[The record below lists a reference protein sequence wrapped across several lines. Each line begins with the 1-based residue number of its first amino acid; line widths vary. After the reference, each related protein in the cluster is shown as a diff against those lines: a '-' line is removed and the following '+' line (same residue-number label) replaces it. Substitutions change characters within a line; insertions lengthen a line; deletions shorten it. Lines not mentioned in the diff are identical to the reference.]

1 MDEILLGLS
10 LGWAAG
16 ISPGPLMALI
26 VTTSLRKGFAGG
38 ARVAVAPL
46 ITDLPV
52 IVATVV
58 AISRVPDAVLRGLG
72 LAGGGYLVWLGVQEI
87 RAGAHGSIDVGTPAG
102 AADVRRGA
110 LTNLFNPQMWL
121 FWVTVGAPIVA
132 GAGSTLRA
140 SAFLGSF
147 YLLLIGTKLSLA
159 WLVSRSR
166 TRVIDRGWGTRMA
179 AAGGVTLLVIGVV
192 VAVRAL

>member
-16 ISPGPLMALI
+16 ISPGPLTALI

-52 IVATVV
+52 IVATVLV
-58 AISRVPDAVLRGLG
+58 LTRVPDGVLRGLG
-72 LAGGGYLVWLGVQEI
+72 LAGGAYLVWLGAQEL
-87 RAGAHGSIDVGTPAG
+87 RAFGRGPIDVEAPAG

-110 LTNLFNPQMWL
+110 LTNLLNPQMWL

-132 GAGSTLRA
+132 GADSGMRA
-140 SAFLGSF
+140 GAFLGSF
-147 YLLLIGTKLSLA
+147 YLLLIGTKLTLA
-159 WLVSRSR
+159 WLVGRSRSR
-166 TRVIDRGWGTRMA
+166 MIDQGWA
-179 AAGGVTLLVIGVV
+179 ARTVGAGGVALMALGVV
-192 VAVRAL
+192 VAVRAW